1 MIRYLKGAITHK
13 SPNYIIVEAGGI
25 GYEVNISLMTYGH
38 IEPLE
43 QVKISTYLHIKED
56 SHTLYGFAS
65 EQERKLFLL
74 LISVS
79 GIGPST
85 AQLVLSSM
93 NVEEVS
99 ASIVNEDEKAF
110 NRVKGVGPKTAK
122 RIILDLKD
130 KVEKEFSP
138 EKGGPV
144 LVGNNPAR
152 TEAIAALTA
161 LGFNRISIQK
171 SINKIIK
178 ESEKDLGVEELIKT
192 ALKHLS

>member
-1 MIRYLKGAITHK
+1 MQKSAKTLVVFEFCYFLFIT
-13 SPNYIIVEAGGI
+13 
-25 GYEVNISLMTYGH
+25 
-38 IEPLE
+38 
-43 QVKISTYLHIKED
+43 IKN
-56 SHTLYGFAS
+56 
-65 EQERKLFLL
+65 L
-74 LISVS
+74 LILWYGS
-79 GIGPST
+79 
-85 AQLVLSSM
+85 AASSFFLYFCFFVFVRPDAVRLR
-93 NVEEVS
+93 NHS
-99 ASIVNEDEKAF
+99 YD
-110 NRVKGVGPKTAK
+110 
-122 RIILDLKD
+122 
-130 KVEKEFSP
+130 EKEFSP